1 MEERRAILL
10 GSDTL
15 TRYVCSH
22 VLGWLRS
29 DIGTVRPICSRQS
42 ISIQEFWIGIS
53 TTCTSSSPRL
63 NLTPHGIYLS
73 SHHSRHHTP
82 KTSRWL
88 FVIFFELFDFPLFL
102 HHVFDSHVTLIGLFF
117 FFLFPA
123 ISHDLMERAFLKA
136 FLSLRFFFIASR
148 CEHAFCLC
156 HLFILILSRPFHQMV
171 LLPNTHAFI
180 PHLSHR
186 DRPLSP
192 LL

>member
-102 HHVFDSHVTLIGLFF
+102 HHVFDSHVTLIGLFL
-117 FFLFPA
+117 FLLV
-123 ISHDLMERAFLKA
+123 SGH
-136 FLSLRFFFIASR
+136 
-148 CEHAFCLC
+148 
-156 HLFILILSRPFHQMV
+156 LSRPDGKSILEGV
-171 LLPNTHAFI
+171 LVSSVFFYSVAMRACILPLPSLHSDSISAF
-180 PHLSHR
+180 PSNGT
-186 DRPLSP
+186 PS
-192 LL
+192 